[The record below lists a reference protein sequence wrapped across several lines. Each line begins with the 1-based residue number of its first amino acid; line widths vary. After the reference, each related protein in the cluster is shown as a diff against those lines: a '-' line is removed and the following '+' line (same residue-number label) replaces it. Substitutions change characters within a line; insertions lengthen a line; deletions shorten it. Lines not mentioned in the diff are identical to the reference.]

1 MSNHERVPRVLM
13 LGPSLD
19 SHGGMSSFAS
29 AVLAVASEREDICI
43 NYMPTVIPGTRIQ
56 KLRFGM
62 HALCGFKD
70 RLDECDVVHV
80 NYASGF
86 SMLRKR
92 MFVKIAR
99 QEGKTVILHSHGS
112 AEEEKLKSGD
122 KATVQRLLSFA
133 SNADAL
139 IAISDEWKEIFVS
152 AGIPAEKI
160 FVLRNGVRL
169 LSDGIEKSNPAS
181 GERVNILY
189 LGRLEDE
196 KGLNELF
203 ESVRLLEHR
212 IDPERYRLIVA
223 GAGNDQDVAR
233 YKSAAR
239 SLQSEVC
246 FTGWVQGEAKDA
258 LTRAADIFVLPS
270 HNEVLPMSL
279 LEAMGAGAACIA
291 TSVGAI
297 PTVIR
302 NGVNGLLVN
311 PGNALDLSD
320 AMAFLL
326 LDDDERQRVSA
337 AGVDTVSQDY
347 SVSATVDRLVGIY
360 EKVSNV

>member
-1 MSNHERVPRVLM
+1 MSNRERVPRVLM

-19 SHGGMSSFAS
+19 SHGGMASFAS
-29 AVLAVASEREDICI
+29 AVLAVASEREDICLD
-43 NYMPTVIPGTRIQ
+43 YMPTVIPGTKVQ

-62 HALCGFKD
+62 HALRDFKD

-80 NYASGF
+80 NYASGL

-112 AEEEKLKSGD
+112 AEEAKLKSGD
-122 KATVQRLLSFA
+122 KVTVQRLLSFV

-152 AGIPAEKI
+152 AGIPDEKV

-169 LSDGIEKSNPAS
+169 LSDGIEKPNLTSD
-181 GERVNILY
+181 ERANILY

-203 ESVRLLEHR
+203 ESVRLLEDR
-212 IDPERYRLIVA
+212 IDPKGYRLIVA
-223 GAGNDQDVAR
+223 GTGKDQDVAR
-233 YKSAAR
+233 YKSVAR
-239 SLQSEVC
+239 SLQSEVR
-246 FTGWVQGEAKDA
+246 FTGWVQGEAKDD

-297 PTVIR
+297 PTVVTH
-302 NGVNGLLVN
+302 GVNGLIVPPRDVEALERSIESVVN
-311 PGNALDLSD
+311 NYGIRRRLARE
-320 AMAFLL
+320 AI
-326 LDDDERQRVSA
+326 R
-337 AGVDTVSQDY
+337 TVSERY
-347 SVSATVDRLVGIY
+347 SIAATVDELIKVY
-360 EKVSNV
+360 ERVQND